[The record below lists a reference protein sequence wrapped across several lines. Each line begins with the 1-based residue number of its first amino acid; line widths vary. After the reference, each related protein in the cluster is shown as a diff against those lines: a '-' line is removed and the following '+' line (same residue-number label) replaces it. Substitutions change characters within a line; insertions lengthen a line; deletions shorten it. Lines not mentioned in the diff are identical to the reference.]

1 MQTRGPDKRLPRA
14 RRLRREITDAER
26 KLWWRLR
33 HLELA
38 GTHFRRQATIGPYFA
53 DFACHSRRLVV
64 EIDGSQH
71 AEAANI
77 LRDEQRTAY
86 LRSRGYR
93 VLRFWNNDVLKEIDS
108 VMEAIYSALHEPVS
122 LALVAQDS
130 GASSGAEQ
138 E

>member
-1 MQTRGPDKRLPRA
+1 MPSESSGGV
-14 RRLRREITDAER
+14 
-26 KLWWRLR
+26 LR

-53 DFACHSRRLVV
+53 DFACHARRLIV
-64 EIDGSQH
+64 EVDGSQH

-77 LRDEQRTAY
+77 LTRRAANRVS
-86 LRSRGYR
+86 RSKGYR

-122 LALVAQDS
+122 SALVAQES
-130 GASSGAEQ
+130 GANSGGEQ